1 MRLGCCYR
9 ARMLQRVARSLMYR
23 AFGLLCYD
31 PRSGKVVPTETATVP
46 PEMQVVDPRRF
57 GIFDRATE
65 RAVPARDASAF
76 SLDHLS
82 HKMGDRLPADR
93 YTLSVSMLPPGSGLC
108 IDACTSAPLDW
119 VRGAIRRLGY
129 RYLAIDMLPG
139 AGVQQEDLTKLSF
152 ADCSVAAII
161 SCDTIEHIS
170 AYPDALKQMYR
181 VLEPGG
187 TAVLHFPV
195 YYFDRQVGIPTV
207 PGSDPWDHVRY
218 FSAREMLELFDR
230 TGFAILRAH
239 LNFDYGALL
248 AVLGKPR

>member
-1 MRLGCCYR
+1 
-9 ARMLQRVARSLMYR
+9 MLQRVARSLMYR

-31 PRSGKVVPTETATVP
+31 PRSEKVVPTETATVP
-46 PEMQVVDPRRF
+46 PEMRVVDPRQF
-57 GIFDRATE
+57 GIFDQATE
-65 RAVPARDASAF
+65 RAVPIGEASAF

-82 HKMGDRLPADR
+82 HAMGDRLPGDR

-108 IDACTSAPLDW
+108 IDACTSAPLVW
-119 VRGAIRRLGY
+119 VRAAIERLGY
-129 RYLAIDMLPG
+129 KYLAVDMLPG

-152 ADCSVAAII
+152 PDCSVAAIV
-161 SCDTIEHIS
+161 SCDTIEHIP

-181 VLEPGG
+181 VLEPAGI
-187 TAVLHFPV
+187 AVLHFPV
-195 YYFDRQVGIPTV
+195 YYFDRPAGIPTV
-207 PGSDPWDHVRY
+207 PDSDPWGHVRY

-248 AVLGKPR
+248 AVLRKPR